1 MHRALFLLVAWGA
14 VTLPAPWVGGHWGG
28 PASGGPPSGLRFAE
42 TTHDFGTVIEGDD
55 PSHVF
60 RCRNTSA
67 TAIRLLRAHGSC
79 GCVAAVLEP
88 ETLIQPGAA
97 ASVRVVL
104 HTDAKVGSQRA
115 HVRLWTDEGVDPI
128 ELRMDGRVERV
139 VSVEPRAVYAELAAG
154 EERSV
159 RVRVEFLRPVAGTS
173 AGTVGSLLRVEPDWE
188 EGQLHLRIR
197 APAAPGTFQDEVDV
211 GFDLGAERR
220 RLGIPVRITVRREG
234 KS

>member
-14 VTLPAPWVGGHWGG
+14 LTLPAPWVGDKRGG
-28 PASGGPPSGLRFAE
+28 PASGGRPSALRFAE
-42 TTHDFGTVIEGDD
+42 TARDFGTVIEGDD
-55 PSHVF
+55 ASHVF

-88 ETLIQPGAA
+88 ETLIQPGATT
-97 ASVRVVL
+97 SIHVVL
-104 HTDAKVGSQRA
+104 HTEAKVGDQHA

-128 ELRMDGRVERV
+128 ELRMHGRVDRV

-154 EERSV
+154 EERSE
-159 RVRVEFLRPVAGTS
+159 RVRVEFLRSVAGAS
-173 AGTVGSLLRVEPDWE
+173 AGVVGNLLRVEPDWG
-188 EGQLHLRIR
+188 EGRLDLRIQ
-197 APAAPGTFQDEVDV
+197 APAMPGAFQDEVDV

-220 RLGIPVRITVRREG
+220 HVRIPVRITVRRDG
-234 KS
+234 KP